1 MTDVVFFMV
10 VLSFMVVVVPP
21 SLGNRSLPSHLAS
34 IRVFD
39 VERAYHVGSRL
50 DLGST
55 TPGRRTRCHLMAL
68 CAWRVDGIDVAS
80 LGGLAVA

>member
-1 MTDVVFFMV
+1 MTVVVFFMV
-10 VLSFMVVVVPP
+10 VVAPP

-55 TPGRRTRCHLMAL
+55 DPGAPYAL
-68 CAWRVDGIDVAS
+68 PLDGFVHAWRVDGIDAAS